1 MKQKLKNMN
10 WIQIGIL
17 VLTIITFFWS
27 LFFKTEDY
35 RTAFIDC
42 FFCLLILFDFI
53 YINDKKTSSN
63 IENITDI
70 KAISNKKFPKNVVGE
85 SIKIIIGTQGK
96 YSLIYETY
104 ENNRRIKII
113 ILLVINVIS
122 FVIGMGIAI
131 VFKHE
136 NNYFI
141 FLLKGI
147 VVISNV
153 VFIFCDELE
162 NSSPEVFVEKFDI
175 NKVKINEKEINDFYE
190 ENASNAILLE
200 ELVEFGR
207 QSYYMIIITK
217 EKKRIRSI
225 IDLIILGISIMLIY
239 DIFTSK
245 LQISLDIYPNY
256 ILLLFC
262 IFSNSKFFEKISEH
276 YIILQKGINVSNNSS
291 NCVNLLYPHINNGK
305 GLEIFT
311 LIINKKTRIES
322 ISDWINNGR

>member
-10 WIQIGIL
+10 CVQNGIL
-17 VLTIITFFWS
+17 VMTIITFFWS
-27 LFFKTEDY
+27 LFFETEDY

-53 YINDKKTSSN
+53 YINNKKTSSN
-63 IENITDI
+63 IENIINI
-70 KAISNKKFPKNVVGE
+70 KAISNKKFQKNVVGE
-85 SIKIIIGTQGK
+85 SIKIVKGTQGK

-122 FVIGMGIAI
+122 FAIGMCIAI
-131 VFKHE
+131 IFKHE
-136 NNYFI
+136 SNYFI

-153 VFIFCDELE
+153 IFVFCDELE
-162 NSSPEVFVEKFDI
+162 NSSPEVYVEKFDI
-175 NKVKINEKEINDFYE
+175 NKVYINEKEINEFYE
-190 ENASNAILLE
+190 KNASNAILLE
-200 ELVEFGR
+200 ELVEFG
-207 QSYYMIIITK
+207 QQAYYIIIITK
-217 EKKRIRSI
+217 EKKRIRSVI
-225 IDLIILGISIMLIY
+225 NLIFLGFSMILIY
-239 DIFTSK
+239 DIVTSK

-276 YIILQKGINVSNNSS
+276 YIVLQKGINLNNNLS
-291 NCVNLLYPHINNGK
+291 NCVNLLYPHIKNGK
-305 GLEIFT
+305 KSEIYT

-322 ISDWINNGR
+322 LSDWINNGR